1 MKIHVR
7 TDLKMLSKSWWA
19 RVATKSFWIS
29 PGNTCTHEWKLET
42 KLYEYLAKGEEYA
55 DWAFGKLTVPD
66 SNTCSPGTNFRLF
79 GLGVSCTWINMVL
92 ILAGMKDF
100 IKESKLNARNW
111 LLREKEDP
119 FRQIPILKM
128 HPRIHSVSELLIQNG
143 RMNNVWV
150 GVEFNYLRME

>member
-1 MKIHVR
+1 
-7 TDLKMLSKSWWA
+7 
-19 RVATKSFWIS
+19 
-29 PGNTCTHEWKLET
+29 
-42 KLYEYLAKGEEYA
+42 
-55 DWAFGKLTVPD
+55 
-66 SNTCSPGTNFRLF
+66 
-79 GLGVSCTWINMVL
+79 MVL